1 MCAPANYTRPA
12 RMDEATKPY
21 RVTAPYG
28 EDLGVWNAGPSMLK
42 ALLTTGHKAV
52 PLA

>member
-1 MCAPANYTRPA
+1 MCAPTDRIRSAW
-12 RMDEATKPY
+12 MDAPTKPY

-28 EDLGVWNAGPSMLK
+28 EDLGVWDVYPEMLDS
-42 ALLTTGHKAV
+42 LQRSGHKAV